1 MISETTSY
9 LEAVEHLPPNGTLLL
24 HNIGWEDY
32 ENLLEEMERKP
43 AHRVSYN
50 DGVLKIMSPRADHEF
65 PKDFVLKI
73 VTVYADELD
82 IDIES
87 YGSTTYRRRR
97 RAKGAE
103 PDTSFYVQNAARM
116 RGKKDIDLEYD
127 APPDVVF
134 EVDVTNESLDK
145 FEIYAALRVPEIW
158 RYDGQDFKIYAL
170 SEANYEIVETSI
182 ALPLMAGAMLTE
194 FLQIAVEE
202 GQTAMLKQF
211 RKRLREIK

>member
-1 MISETTSY
+1 MIAETVNY
-9 LEAVEHLPPNGTLLL
+9 LEAVEHLPSNGTLLL
-24 HNIGWEDY
+24 HNIAWEDY
-32 ENLLEEMERKP
+32 EKLLEEMERKP

-65 PKDFVLKI
+65 PKECILKLI
-73 VTVYADELD
+73 TVYADELD

-97 RAKGAE
+97 KAKGAE
-103 PDTSFYVQNAARM
+103 PDTSFYVQNAVQM

-127 APPDVVF
+127 VPPDVVF

-145 FEIYAALRVPEIW
+145 LEIYAALRVPEIW
-158 RYDGQDFKIYAL
+158 RYDGQDFKIHAL
-170 SEANYEIVETSI
+170 SGTAHQTIEKSV
-182 ALPLMAGAMLTE
+182 ALPLIAGELLTE
-194 FLQIAVEE
+194 FLRIAVEE

-211 RKRLREIK
+211 RKWLRETK